1 MILMI
6 TVLMCN
12 INYKSLYV
20 QGQEISST
28 DTVNEDTDE
37 EDLEFIET
45 EDTDCED
52 ENFEEV
58 EETKRIELHTE
69 ITAKWD
75 HHYNANVTITNLSD
89 TRIDD
94 WEITVSFQN
103 KIEHIWN
110 AKISDVD
117 SENDRYTIKSADW
130 NQDIEKDGSV
140 TFGMTVCYE
149 DEMDEMKDY
158 YLTRICLEA
167 DVDYDV
173 DYKEY
178 SRWDNKV
185 NGEIVITNHSD
196 RRIEDW
202 KLGLTSN
209 LLFEQVWNA
218 EYIDDEAE
226 DVLDNMGYNQ
236 NIEPG
241 QSVSFGFIAVCEDEN
256 IEFDADTL
264 YEMITI
270 PEELEGNPN
279 WEDEYEMEQLAYY
292 DYYPDDFESEADY
305 EEYVAKRNELG
316 LEIPTYKSEDDDQPE
331 EFEEYPEVSA
341 NQINL
346 FSLAKAGEKTDNKK
360 KTLRLNSGA
369 IEAKFINAGKKGIQS
384 YYKSGGY
391 MYAVQHYTDGIKITK
406 CAKSVVKKETDI
418 QSDLRKI
425 WDIHEGDVVYDL
437 SSKKNE
443 VMELTGFHHGQTL
456 EMFSYKN
463 ETYMMVTAGKTGKAK
478 WGDKIAILKFS
489 EGKLKYGDVKTEKK
503 NLTLYITGIQ
513 YANKSHKSKGSIQHV
528 EAALSENKK
537 TLLLWSQVQEK
548 GKSSQIQLSCL
559 RMSDVMPQ
567 LEKARNKAH
576 KKNKIA
582 TKSCKN
588 ISSKSFICTAM
599 QSKEKG
605 NFGKPNGSFQA
616 LDITNQENGKY
627 RIFVA
632 GGNDDCGY
640 KCSVM
645 VSTIDKKGVSKIY
658 KPRNVTSSLLG
669 LSTQKEMEGMHYYG
683 DKVHFILTA
692 IPKKKVAK
700 EKNTLMVNHKKVA
713 LTKGVQVLYQVD
725 EEKVDRR

>member
-1 MILMI
+1 MNNKKGRTIISMILMI
-6 TVLMCN
+6 TVLMCS

-20 QGQEISST
+20 QGQEISAT

-37 EDLEFIET
+37 EDLELIET

-52 ENFEEV
+52 ETFEEV

-117 SENDRYTIKSADW
+117 SEDNRYTIKNADW
-130 NQDIEKDGSV
+130 NQDIEKDESV
-140 TFGMTVCYE
+140 TFGMTVYYE

-256 IEFDADTL
+256 VELDADTL

-305 EEYVAKRNELG
+305 EEYVAKRKELG
-316 LEIPTYKSEDDDQPE
+316 LEIPTYKSEEDDQPE

-341 NQINL
+341 NQISL
-346 FSLAKAGEKTDNKK
+346 FSMAKAGTKTDNKK

-369 IEAKFINAGKKGIQS
+369 IEAKFINAGKKGHP
-384 YYKSGGY
+384 
-391 MYAVQHYTDGIKITK
+391 V
-406 CAKSVVKKETDI
+406 
-418 QSDLRKI
+418 
-425 WDIHEGDVVYDL
+425 
-437 SSKKNE
+437 
-443 VMELTGFHHGQTL
+443 
-456 EMFSYKN
+456 
-463 ETYMMVTAGKTGKAK
+463 
-478 WGDKIAILKFS
+478 
-489 EGKLKYGDVKTEKK
+489 
-503 NLTLYITGIQ
+503 
-513 YANKSHKSKGSIQHV
+513 
-528 EAALSENKK
+528 
-537 TLLLWSQVQEK
+537 LL
-548 GKSSQIQLSCL
+548 
-559 RMSDVMPQ
+559 
-567 LEKARNKAH
+567 
-576 KKNKIA
+576 
-582 TKSCKN
+582 
-588 ISSKSFICTAM
+588 
-599 QSKEKG
+599 
-605 NFGKPNGSFQA
+605 
-616 LDITNQENGKY
+616 
-627 RIFVA
+627 
-632 GGNDDCGY
+632 
-640 KCSVM
+640 
-645 VSTIDKKGVSKIY
+645 
-658 KPRNVTSSLLG
+658 
-669 LSTQKEMEGMHYYG
+669 
-683 DKVHFILTA
+683 
-692 IPKKKVAK
+692 
-700 EKNTLMVNHKKVA
+700 
-713 LTKGVQVLYQVD
+713 
-725 EEKVDRR
+725 